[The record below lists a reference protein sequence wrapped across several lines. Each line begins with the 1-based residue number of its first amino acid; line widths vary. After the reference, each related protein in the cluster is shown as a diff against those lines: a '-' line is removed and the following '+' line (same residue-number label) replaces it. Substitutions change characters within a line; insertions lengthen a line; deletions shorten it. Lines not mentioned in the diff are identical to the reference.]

1 MQVLDDHT
9 PRKVLIMLATSP
21 ITINSEAVSELP
33 LSTVARRL
41 RNYLTKPLPLLG
53 GNATGVLMH
62 VDWWL
67 EDDPTGTLT
76 ASEFY
81 DIAKYDA
88 DAVLPFGCFGLT
100 SEIAKHL
107 TQIIYEEQNNDN
119 QNATNWQPNDNHHTG

>member
-1 MQVLDDHT
+1 
-9 PRKVLIMLATSP
+9 MLATSP

-33 LSTVARRL
+33 LSTVVRRL

-67 EDDPTGTLT
+67 EDAPTGTLT
-76 ASEFY
+76 ALEFY

-119 QNATNWQPNDNHHTG
+119 QNARN